1 MFSFCFGPLPSLPV
15 SFCLCLFWA
24 NCQVESDK
32 PLTVSTGAPL
42 SAIAIA
48 RTLQHAPS
56 RLSCNMRP
64 TLPSRVHIS
73 SSKEQELSNKDRW
86 HPSLPLYACVAFTLH
101 MHYLPWPSSSSKLN
115 SLTPCKVF
123 VRATHTSC
131 KLQLTKKTLLLLL
144 LLPALL
150 LCLWTS
156 LMPSEFPKLFS

>member
-1 MFSFCFGPLPSLPV
+1 M
-15 SFCLCLFWA
+15 
-24 NCQVESDK
+24 ESDK

-42 SAIAIA
+42 CAIAIA

-73 SSKEQELSNKDRW
+73 SSKEQKQSNKDRC
-86 HPSLPLYACVAFTLH
+86 HLPLSPSLCVAFTLH

-123 VRATHTSC
+123 VPHTSC
-131 KLQLTKKTLLLLL
+131 KLQLTKKTLLL
-144 LLPALL
+144 PLL
-150 LCLWTS
+150 LCLCKS
-156 LMPSEFPKLFS
+156 LMLSEFPKLFS